1 MCVLCNKT
9 ILSFVCFIIM
19 SAYKIKDLE
28 LLSGIK
34 AHTIRMWEKRYGI
47 LSPERTDTQ
56 IRTYSDE
63 DLTDL
68 LNISILNQNGIK
80 ISNIARMSAQEI
92 KEKVR
97 SLSDE
102 DHQES
107 AVLSILIS
115 ALIEMDE
122 VVFERMVNSLIR
134 KEGLTATYFNY
145 FLPFLERIGVMWI
158 VGTINPAQE
167 HFISAL
173 MRNRIIIETAQLH
186 LTTHHKGSYVVFCRP
201 NEHHEISLLFYN
213 YLLRKNNASTLYL
226 GQNLPLDALEAILAS
241 HKIKGFVSSFVAP
254 MTATEETELI
264 RLINRLKTPFYVGG
278 NASSNLLK
286 SNNPMISPI
295 QDLLTVE
302 K

>member
-1 MCVLCNKT
+1 
-9 ILSFVCFIIM
+9 M

-80 ISNIARMSAQEI
+80 ISNIARMSTQEI

-97 SLSDE
+97 SLSDD

-115 ALIEMDE
+115 ALIDMDE
-122 VVFERMVNSLIR
+122 IVFERMVSSLIR
-134 KEGLTATYFNY
+134 KEGLTTTYFNY

-173 MRNRIIIETAQLH
+173 MRNRIIVETAH
-186 LTTHHKGSYVVFCRP
+186 LPVATNSKGSYVVFCRP
-201 NEHHEISLLFYN
+201 NEFHEISLLFYN

-226 GQNLPLDALEAILAS
+226 GQNLPLEALEATLAS

-254 MTATEETELI
+254 MTANEEAELLQ
-264 RLINRLKTPFYVGG
+264 LINRLNTPFYIGG
-278 NASSNLLK
+278 NASTNLLK
-286 SNNPMISPI
+286 MNNPLISPV
-295 QDLLTVE
+295 QDLLVVE